1 MKIRDD
7 NYKKRAFKFFLTMVL
22 LFLISLTLS
31 AVFSPPKE
39 SIESIIKGLPK
50 NLSEM
55 KGIDLVWDY
64 IVQNGLKMPLQMFIL
79 ALIPIPF
86 LYSVTL
92 IISSV
97 LFGMVFGLLLH
108 WNFKQGMVKMLA
120 ASPHL
125 FIEMLAISFI
135 ASGFYMLNQSIIR
148 KVTNKFKQDK
158 KYNISFKST
167 FLNLLKIYILRALPL
182 FILAAFVEA
191 YVPQLLI
198 NLLHEL

>member
-1 MKIRDD
+1 
-7 NYKKRAFKFFLTMVL
+7 
-22 LFLISLTLS
+22 
-31 AVFSPPKE
+31 
-39 SIESIIKGLPK
+39 
-50 NLSEM
+50 
-55 KGIDLVWDY
+55 
-64 IVQNGLKMPLQMFIL
+64 
-79 ALIPIPF
+79 
-86 LYSVTL
+86 
-92 IISSV
+92 
-97 LFGMVFGLLLH
+97 
-108 WNFKQGMVKMLA
+108 
-120 ASPHL
+120 
-125 FIEMLAISFI
+125 MLAISFI